1 MAEKKGVGHAYNV
14 DFLNVVFAAS
24 SLFLFLSVIWMVW
37 DDFDREWKN
46 KQRQFARLDYQVTQ
60 AQLQVAGGA
69 VDKNKLAQMQAQVK
83 AQEQNISANKAQ
95 VDAAQS
101 KLKDVETRLF
111 KATIDYQTTKA
122 TYDQDR
128 YLLEASRARKET
140 GLETEQKHVDDLAAT
155 MVAQNA

>member
-46 KQRQFARLDYQVTQ
+46 TQRQFARLEYQVTQ
-60 AQLQVAGGA
+60 AQLQTAAGG
-69 VDKNKLAQMQAQVK
+69 VNKTKLAQLQAGVQTQQQSV
-83 AQEQNISANKAQ
+83 NTNKAK
-95 VDAAQS
+95 VDEIQQ
-101 KLKDVETRLF
+101 KLKDIDTRLF
-111 KATIDYQTTKA
+111 KATVDFQTTKA

-128 YLLEASRARKET
+128 YLFEAARARGET
-140 GLETEQKHVDDLAAT
+140 GLEKD
-155 MVAQNA
+155 